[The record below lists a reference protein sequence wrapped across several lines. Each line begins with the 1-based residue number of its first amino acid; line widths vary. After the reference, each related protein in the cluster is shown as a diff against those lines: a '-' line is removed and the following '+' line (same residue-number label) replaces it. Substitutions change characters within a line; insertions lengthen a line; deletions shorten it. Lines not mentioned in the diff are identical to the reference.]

1 MIGQHMGLSEDVENM
16 VSKKVIRDV
25 RFKNMPVIHW
35 GSKFWE
41 FPVWGLQSSK
51 QNRVQMNGVL
61 MSKCRRPMRLF
72 LVPINWRQ
80 PWWPHNSSTLWFLDA
95 GLFHTN
101 VDYTFYLVDQ
111 QHVIMYVLD
120 VFFPFVDVRNSHFPN
135 FPRRFPTSTACFTIS
150 HSFLVLFSLNKNMA
164 LDHAIYLE

>member
-72 LVPINWRQ
+72 LVPINLAATMMAPQQQYTVISGCRSLSYQ
-80 PWWPHNSSTLWFLDA
+80 RRLHFLF
-95 GLFHTN
+95 G
-101 VDYTFYLVDQ
+101 
-111 QHVIMYVLD
+111 
-120 VFFPFVDVRNSHFPN
+120 
-135 FPRRFPTSTACFTIS
+135 
-150 HSFLVLFSLNKNMA
+150 
-164 LDHAIYLE
+164 